1 MRKYQPLT
9 SFQESEFNRMIPGV
23 RTRAIAVSTYYK
35 DLCSADAEDFIQ
47 EGLLYLADYVANNNG
62 VQNEYIPRLFN
73 GLNFKLHKY
82 GLSQL
87 PMKISCVFWKDL
99 FKEILHNVVSLD
111 RLIEEE
117 DSEAEKGQAAVL
129 GVHAEM
135 NRDERIDMKDEF
147 MKLPKKK
154 KEVFQLLLKGY
165 NLVQVAEI
173 LNRSYDTVYYQYR
186 TGIDQIKE
194 NGAMPSFLV
203 AA

>member
-23 RTRAIAVSTYYK
+23 RARAIAVSTYYK

-47 EGLLYLADYVANNNG
+47 EGLFYLADYVANNNG

-73 GLNFKLHKY
+73 GLTFKLHKY

-117 DSEAEKGQAAVL
+117 DSEAEKGQSAVL

-135 NRDERIDMKDEF
+135 NRDERIDMRDEF

-173 LNRSYDTVYYQYR
+173 LDRPYNTVYSQYK
-186 TGIDQIKE
+186 TGLDQIKE

-203 AA
+203 AE